1 MGVGSGRFRCRQTSV
16 RKTRKSVSFSG
27 IGGMEV
33 GVFVTKPP
41 VVEKKSPERSLLTIG
56 SEKLLSGLFH

>member
-1 MGVGSGRFRCRQTSV
+1 
-16 RKTRKSVSFSG
+16 
-27 IGGMEV
+27 MEV